1 MRILKSATKE
11 SFVEECWAC
20 AGCRVVKGEF
30 SYFFLCFRGLGVCV
44 RVLEVFEQFRVSEFT
59 VYGFMVLV

>member
-1 MRILKSATKE
+1 M
-11 SFVEECWAC
+11 EECWAC

-44 RVLEVFEQFRVSEFT
+44 RVLEVFEHFRVSEFT